1 MATVSQPIGPLGN
14 LAEADAAAS
23 ALAGELAAV
32 RTEGRTP
39 RQVEYQQRR
48 IRRRYIRT
56 HLKAAG
62 VDLGRYDEGIVQWL
76 SRQEEVRFI
85 VTVLGWVLR
94 SKGVNR

>member
-1 MATVSQPIGPLGN
+1 
-14 LAEADAAAS
+14 
-23 ALAGELAAV
+23 
-32 RTEGRTP
+32 
-39 RQVEYQQRR
+39 
-48 IRRRYIRT
+48 
-56 HLKAAG
+56 LKAAG

>member
-23 ALAGELAAV
+23 ALVGELAAI
-32 RTEGRTP
+32 RTDGRTP
-39 RQVEYQQRR
+39 LQVEYAQRR
-48 IRRRYIRT
+48 VRARYIRA

-62 VDLGRYDEGIVQWL
+62 VEIGHYDEGILQWL
-76 SRQEEVRFI
+76 AREDEVRFI

>member
-23 ALAGELAAV
+23 ALAGELAAI
-32 RTEGRTP
+32 RIEGRTAL
-39 RQVEYQQRR
+39 QVEYQQRR
-48 IRRRYIRT
+48 IRRRYIST

-62 VDLGRYDEGIVQWL
+62 VELGHYDEGIVQWL
-76 SRQEEVRFI
+76 SRQDEVRFI